1 MNQTLSLNKYRLLD
15 ISFFT
20 ILMIA
25 FEFLAVKGIR
35 WFSEVYSVSLLLGI
49 SLIVMMRWGIWSII
63 TIIAGTLTYCLANG
77 ASWEQYLIYLIGN
90 LFLLF
95 NLFWFYKKDQIGKGY
110 ITVCFVLSGYGLIEI
125 GRSFV
130 ASILKENFLKVL
142 IAFLG
147 TDAISVLITILIVLI
162 ARKQNG
168 LFEDQITYLKRIQA
182 EENSSASLE
191 VYDEKRENN

>member
-1 MNQTLSLNKYRLLD
+1 
-15 ISFFT
+15 
-20 ILMIA
+20 
-25 FEFLAVKGIR
+25 
-35 WFSEVYSVSLLLGI
+35 
-49 SLIVMMRWGIWSII
+49 
-63 TIIAGTLTYCLANG
+63 
-77 ASWEQYLIYLIGN
+77 
-90 LFLLF
+90 
-95 NLFWFYKKDQIGKGY
+95 
-110 ITVCFVLSGYGLIEI
+110 LIEI

-130 ASILKENFLKVL
+130 SSILKENFLKVL